1 MRIEAQTITPN
12 QFNHNF
18 PVEEVLQENLLT
30 QIMGK
35 VEDLLRPYVKMT
47 EEPLPDGT
55 KLKATLQYDVQKRM
69 VAEKDE
75 YGFTMVP
82 KVIISFCEPLNDE
95 TK

>member
-1 MRIEAQTITPN
+1 MYIQAQTITPN

-30 QIMGK
+30 EIMEK
-35 VEDLLRPYVKMT
+35 VGDLLRPYVKMT

-69 VAEKDE
+69 VADKDE

-82 KVIISFCEPLNDE
+82 KVVISFYEPLN
-95 TK
+95 KNK

>member
-1 MRIEAQTITPN
+1 MRIEAQTISPN
-12 QFNHNF
+12 EFRHNF

-30 QIMGK
+30 QIMEK
-35 VEDLLRPYVKMT
+35 VEELLRPYVKMT

-55 KLKATLQYDVQKRM
+55 KLKATLQYDVEKRM

-82 KVIISFCEPLNDE
+82 KVIISFYEPLNDE
-95 TK
+95 K

>member
-1 MRIEAQTITPN
+1 MYIQAQTITPN

-30 QIMGK
+30 EIKEK
-35 VEDLLRPYVKMT
+35 VGELLRPYVKMT

-69 VAEKDE
+69 VADKDE

-82 KVIISFCEPLNDE
+82 KVVISFYEPLNE
-95 TK
+95 NK